1 MGTKKIIKPVFYKSR
16 KDAPKEVQVL
26 DIYADS
32 LTELFFIEHPH
43 LKKTTPNVEKQLS
56 AYLKESK
63 VSDSWIYVP
72 WRNILIHTV
81 EESAYFK
88 LRTAR
93 NKNVINVEEQ
103 TNYRNIRVGIIGLSI
118 GSVLLSSLVYTGGP
132 KQIKLADF
140 DTIEITNLNR
150 MKGTLLDVTKNKAE
164 VAAQNSWEI
173 DPFMNLDVWT
183 NSITKENIEDF
194 ILGNPQ
200 IDIFIDSMDS
210 LELKVIARQ
219 LCKKAG
225 ITCLMATSNGDSEI
239 LDVERFDL
247 EPDRLPFHGRLGDIK
262 AEDLA
267 YASQAEWIKKALQ
280 IVDESILTERVKQS
294 IMELGKS
301 LAGVPQLSTTLQIS
315 GAMISYAIR
324 HIANKQDLPSG
335 RYTASLEKI
344 FKNE

>member
-267 YASQAEWIKKALQ
+267 YASK
-280 IVDESILTERVKQS
+280 
-294 IMELGKS
+294 
-301 LAGVPQLSTTLQIS
+301 
-315 GAMISYAIR
+315 
-324 HIANKQDLPSG
+324 
-335 RYTASLEKI
+335 
-344 FKNE
+344 